1 MKKMLNKNISQ
12 YFTNKTLIKENPFLS
27 SLKSTRKQFYF
38 NFLNIKE
45 SNNKVYLSN
54 FKSMINNF
62 YMTDIVTRNSQIMAE
77 CSLFLNNKT
86 NFIKNN
92 K

>member
-1 MKKMLNKNISQ
+1 MLLSYDPDKLNKIFS
-12 YFTNKTLIKENPFLS
+12 YIKIYIQNNS
-27 SLKSTRKQFYF
+27 KINYLKKQQ
-38 NFLNIKE
+38 LKI
-45 SNNKVYLSN
+45 
-54 FKSMINNF
+54 INNF